1 MFVVS
6 VKAKRKNILLVLFLI
21 LVLVLVAVTAVFIHG
36 SGSKAT
42 MGGQKYN
49 LKAESN
55 DDRIVFLT
63 QFGWEVTEEPIEIRE
78 VTIPATFNEVYEKY
92 NALQK
97 EQGLDLTRY
106 AGKICKQWIYQ
117 VNNATDEGA
126 PVRATML
133 VYSGK
138 VIGGDIS
145 STPIDGSMCG
155 FSGSDRIA
163 PGNTAKQLTSSAES
177 SAESTK
183 QTNVSEIPTNAW
195 PTD

>member
-6 VKAKRKNILLVLFLI
+6 VKAKRKNILLVIFLI
-21 LVLVLVAVTAVFIHG
+21 LVLILVTITAVVVHG
-36 SGSKAT
+36 SGSEAT
-42 MGGQKYN
+42 MGGQIYN

-55 DDRIVFLT
+55 EDRIAFLT
-63 QFGWEVTEEPIEIRE
+63 QFGWEVTEEPVEIRE

-106 AGKICKQWIYQ
+106 AGKICKQWVYQ
-117 VNNATDEGA
+117 INNATDQGS

-145 STPIDGSMCG
+145 STPLDGSMCG
-155 FSGSDRIA
+155 FAGSDRIM
-163 PGNTAKQLTSSAES
+163 PGNTAQQLTSSAG
-177 SAESTK
+177 SAKE
-183 QTNVSEIPTNAW
+183 TNVSEIPTNAW

>member
-6 VKAKRKNILLVLFLI
+6 VKAKRKNILLVIFLI
-21 LVLVLVAVTAVFIHG
+21 LVLVLVAITAMVVHG
-36 SGSKAT
+36 SGSEAT
-42 MGGQKYN
+42 MSGQKYN

-55 DDRIVFLT
+55 EDRVAFLT
-63 QFGWEVTEEPIEIRE
+63 QFGWKVAEEPVEIRE

-106 AGKICKQWIYQ
+106 AGKICKQWVYEI
-117 VNNATDEGA
+117 NNATDQGA
-126 PVRATML
+126 PVRATL
-133 VYSGK
+133 LIYGGK

-145 STPIDGSMCG
+145 STPLDGSMCG
-155 FSGSDRIA
+155 FSGSDRIR
-163 PGNTAKQLTSSAES
+163 PGNTAQQLTSSAES
-177 SAESTK
+177 AKE
-183 QTNVSEIPTNAW
+183 TNVSEIPTNAW

>member
-6 VKAKRKNILLVLFLI
+6 VKAKRKNILLVVFLI
-21 LVLVLVAVTAVFIHG
+21 LVLVLVAITAMVVRG
-36 SGSKAT
+36 SGSEAT
-42 MGGQKYN
+42 MGNQKYN
-49 LKAESN
+49 VKADSN
-55 DDRIVFLT
+55 EDRIAFLS
-63 QFGWEVTEEPIEIRE
+63 QFGWEVSSEPIEIRE
-78 VTIPATFNEVYEKY
+78 ITIPATFNEVYEKY
-92 NALQK
+92 NSMQK

-106 AGKICKQWIYQ
+106 AGKICKQWVYE
-117 VNNATDEGA
+117 VNNATDQGA

-133 VYSGK
+133 VLGGK

-145 STPIDGSMCG
+145 STPIDGFMCG
-155 FSGSDRIA
+155 FAGSDRIM

-177 SAESTK
+177 AK

>member
-6 VKAKRKNILLVLFLI
+6 VKAKKKNILLVVFLI
-21 LVLVLVAVTAVFIHG
+21 LVLVLVTITAVVVHG
-36 SGSKAT
+36 SGSEAT

-55 DDRIVFLT
+55 EDRIEFLT
-63 QFGWEVTEEPIEIRE
+63 QFGWEVTEEPLEIRE

-106 AGKICKQWIYQ
+106 AGKICKQWVYQ
-117 VNNATDEGA
+117 INNATDQGA
-126 PVRATML
+126 LVRATIL
-133 VYSGK
+133 VYAGK

-145 STPIDGSMCG
+145 STPLEGSMCG
-155 FSGSDRIA
+155 FSGSERIM
-163 PGNTAKQLTSSAES
+163 PGNTAQQLTSSAES
-177 SAESTK
+177 AAESAKT
-183 QTNVSEIPTNAW
+183 TNVSEIPTNAW